1 MERRQHKRIY
11 INLEAKIISD
21 EKPYYG
27 SIENVSESGIRYLI
41 KSSIHDKDKFTGI
54 EVLELYFR
62 TESDAEMQLKC
73 ETIWTKIGLFS
84 GEKISL
90 GLKIIDPPTEY
101 INWIKSLYKDSE

>member
-11 INLEAKIISD
+11 VDLEAKIISD

-90 GLKIIDPPTEY
+90 GLKIIDPPAEY
-101 INWIKSLYKDSE
+101 IDWIKSLYKDSE

>member
-11 INLEAKIISD
+11 IDLEAKIISD
-21 EKPYYG
+21 EKPYHG

-41 KSSIHDKDKFTGI
+41 KSSIHDKDKFTGN

-62 TESDAEMQLKC
+62 TASDETMKLKC
-73 ETIWTKIGLFS
+73 ETIWTKIGVFT

-90 GLKIIDPPTEY
+90 GMKIIDPPAEY
-101 INWIKSLYKDSE
+101 IDWIKSLYRDNE